1 MATGLLPVGAAL
13 PPRRDSLVS
22 AANVAAVNETATSR
36 SDWGDSINVP
46 LARDRMLEYFER
58 EQLPGDVKS
67 TLAAA
72 LNGDLHLQSMLF
84 NAMLDTWPK
93 LQKAIDEIGRKVSVA
108 PWKVHPFA
116 KRGEK
121 PTPKAEAAAKEIES
135 LIWGMKPRAA
145 RLECGLED
153 TIKDI
158 VRGYY
163 YGHGVNEIR
172 WFQNQDGEWAPR
184 CTKAVPA
191 RFFGYPADYGL
202 QEDPEDRL
210 MFDPEGGMGMRRFVD
225 FPENRFLVAIHRGH
239 GGHPSV
245 SAPLRALTAYWLAA
259 VYGLKWFMNF
269 TQLYGIPWRHAEV
282 GDTKDEN
289 AVKAALASIG
299 ANGYIVTRPGTK
311 INILAP
317 GSTSAA
323 SLPQRELVALADQQC
338 DQFILGQTLTS
349 GVSADGGSRALGEVH
364 QGTLDG
370 VVDGVTDFV
379 GGVLTHQLIPAIA
392 AANYGESLSELPEM
406 WAKREEVKD
415 EKALAE
421 RDAKIGITS
430 GKVPVSKAWFYER
443 HGIPTPAAGDE
454 LLIDE
459 PEPTQVDPKEPHPWH
474 DQKKNIAAGLVM
486 ARYNPNQPRDPGGE
500 DGGRWIKNGGGGPT
514 IDFATGTSGDV
525 KGWLEEQKQQWVDDS
540 MDTMTGKSKT
550 DDGWEI
556 LLADE
561 SREEFQTEE
570 EADAR
575 LQKEREWFEKAVIT
589 VDLES
594 ASLTDDNGVTIIELT
609 KDEGRW
615 VDANGTEVEL
625 EDSGVVEIPDDDKQR
640 LTRFF
645 GGMAADSVKVEPTAS
660 GYSFLA
666 ETGGAEPYEIRGEIK
681 GDTLKIGIMLPKDKT
696 ASFSGSS
703 RGAGLLIQTIDAA
716 ETAGLKSIV
725 TQGGKGGKS
734 QMTGY
739 RTWPA
744 LGFDVTQGGRGLLK
758 SKLPPEMIGM
768 AGDPPSLL
776 NLTSTKA
783 GRLWWRKNGDV
794 TDLQFDLTLNSSSR
808 ARLEQVKKILAR

>member
-1 MATGLLPVGAAL
+1 MATGFHPVGAAL

-22 AANVAAVNETATSR
+22 AAAVSVVNDAAPSR
-36 SDWGDSINVP
+36 ADWGDSINVP

-58 EQLPGDVKS
+58 EQLPGDVRS

-72 LNGDLHLQSMLF
+72 LHGDLHLQSMLF

-93 LQKAIDEIGRKVSVA
+93 LQKAIEEIGRKVSVA

-121 PTPKAEAAAKEIES
+121 PTPKAEKDAKDFER

-153 TIKDI
+153 TIQDI

-172 WFQNQDGEWAPR
+172 WFKNQDGEWAPR

-282 GDTKDEN
+282 SDPNDQN

-299 ANGYIVTRPGTK
+299 SNGYIVTKPGTK
-311 INILAP
+311 INVISDAMTA
-317 GSTSAA
+317 GA
-323 SLPQRELVALADQQC
+323 SLPQRELIALADQQC

-370 VVDGVTDFV
+370 VVDGVADFA

-392 AANYGESLSELPEM
+392 AANWGDSLTELPEM
-406 WAKREEVKD
+406 WAKREEARD

-421 RDAKIGITS
+421 RDEKIGVTT
-430 GKVPVSKAWFYER
+430 GKVQVSKAWFYER
-443 HGIPTPAAGDE
+443 HGIPMPAAGDE
-454 LLIDE
+454 LLIEQVEDPAPDPNAPAKVGPDGNPVPAAVPAVKKQVE
-459 PEPTQVDPKEPHPWH
+459 AADASDWRNFKDSLGIPRREMPQIASGNRGAMVGFLRARGIESKRETVPARSLKPTQMEYSPGKVQAAKEYKGGNRAILISEDDRVVDGHH
-474 DQKKNIAAGLVM
+474 Q
-486 ARYNPNQPRDPGGE
+486 
-500 DGGRWIKNGGGGPT
+500 
-514 IDFATGTSGDV
+514 
-525 KGWLEEQKQQWVDDS
+525 WL
-540 MDTMTGKSKT
+540 
-550 DDGWEI
+550 
-556 LLADE
+556 A
-561 SREEFQTEE
+561 
-570 EADAR
+570 
-575 LQKEREWFEKAVIT
+575 
-589 VDLES
+589 S
-594 ASLTDDNGVTIIELT
+594 A
-609 KDEGRW
+609 
-615 VDANGTEVEL
+615 
-625 EDSGVVEIPDDDKQR
+625 DDDKDIEVIR
-640 LTRFF
+640 LMAPISRVLMMAHRMPSTSVA
-645 GGMAADSVKVEPTAS
+645 AADASTFKESLTVDQLSTAVLEGLTGVS
-660 GYSFLA
+660 REWLAPVRPFFDRLAALAMSKQVTDDDFLA
-666 ETGGAEPYEIRGEIK
+666 ALEKAQTQLPEI
-681 GDTLKIGIMLPKDKT
+681 
-696 ASFSGSS
+696 
-703 RGAGLLIQTIDAA
+703 
-716 ETAGLKSIV
+716 
-725 TQGGKGGKS
+725 
-734 QMTGY
+734 
-739 RTWPA
+739 
-744 LGFDVTQGGRGLLK
+744 
-758 SKLPPEMIGM
+758 
-768 AGDPPSLL
+768 
-776 NLTSTKA
+776 
-783 GRLWWRKNGDV
+783 
-794 TDLQFDLTLNSSSR
+794 FDLMDTQALEDAFSNAIGSAALAGSVSR
-808 ARLEQVKKILAR
+808 YE

>member
-1 MATGLLPVGAAL
+1 MATGFQPVGAAL

-22 AANVAAVNETATSR
+22 AAAVSVVADSAPSR
-36 SDWGDSINVP
+36 ADWGDSINVP

-72 LNGDLHLQSMLF
+72 LHGDLHLQSMLF

-93 LQKAIDEIGRKVSVA
+93 LQKAIEEIGRKVSVA

-121 PTPKAEAAAKEIES
+121 PTPKAEAVAKEFEA

-184 CTKAVPA
+184 CTKSVPA

-282 GDTKDEN
+282 GDSKDEN
-289 AVKAALASIG
+289 AVKNALASIG
-299 ANGYIVTRPGTK
+299 SNGFIVTKAGTK
-311 INILAP
+311 INILGP

-370 VVDGVTDFV
+370 VVDGIADFV
-379 GGVLTHQLIPAIA
+379 GGILTHQLIPAIA
-392 AANYGESLSELPEM
+392 AANYGDSLSEFPEL

-421 RDAKIGITS
+421 RDEKIGITS

-443 HGIPTPAAGDE
+443 HGVPMPAETDE
-454 LLIDE
+454 LLIEEIEE
-459 PEPTQVDPKEPHPWH
+459 PPVDQNADPKLGPDGKQLPESKPPVKKPVEAADASDWKEFKGSLGIPRREMPQIASGNRAAMVGFLRARGIESKREKVPARSLKPTQMEYSPGKVQAAKEYKGGNRAILISEDDRVVDGHH
-474 DQKKNIAAGLVM
+474 Q
-486 ARYNPNQPRDPGGE
+486 
-500 DGGRWIKNGGGGPT
+500 
-514 IDFATGTSGDV
+514 
-525 KGWLEEQKQQWVDDS
+525 WL
-540 MDTMTGKSKT
+540 
-550 DDGWEI
+550 
-556 LLADE
+556 A
-561 SREEFQTEE
+561 
-570 EADAR
+570 
-575 LQKEREWFEKAVIT
+575 
-589 VDLES
+589 S
-594 ASLTDDNGVTIIELT
+594 A
-609 KDEGRW
+609 
-615 VDANGTEVEL
+615 
-625 EDSGVVEIPDDDKQR
+625 DDDKDIEVIR
-640 LTRFF
+640 LMAPISRVLMMAHRMPSTSVA
-645 GGMAADSVKVEPTAS
+645 AADATDVPS
-660 GYSFLA
+660 
-666 ETGGAEPYEIRGEIK
+666 
-681 GDTLKIGIMLPKDKT
+681 
-696 ASFSGSS
+696 
-703 RGAGLLIQTIDAA
+703 TIDQLSASVLEGLTGVSREWLSPVRPFFDRLAA
-716 ETAGLKSIV
+716 LA
-725 TQGGKGGKS
+725 
-734 QMTGY
+734 M
-739 RTWPA
+739 
-744 LGFDVTQGGRGLLK
+744 
-758 SKLPPEMIGM
+758 SKQ
-768 AGDPPSLL
+768 
-776 NLTSTKA
+776 
-783 GRLWWRKNGDV
+783 V
-794 TDLQFDLTLNSSSR
+794 TDADFIAALEKAQTELPEIFDLMDTQALEDAFMNAISSGALAGSVSR
-808 ARLEQVKKILAR
+808 YE